1 MIADKH
7 KFYLF
12 PLLQPL
18 YGFGGKDPAR
28 FARAA
33 GHQDLVYVHDPELSF
48 EQVCTLACVH
58 SWPALHK
65 LSVSVLHDTSRLHS
79 WPA

>member
-1 MIADKH
+1 MFCSLCPGLPPVAEKH
-7 KFYLF
+7 KSFF
-12 PLLQPL
+12 SVVMQPL

-33 GHQDLVYVHDPELSF
+33 GHQDLVYVHDPELTF
-48 EQVCTLACVH
+48 EQVCMLAC
-58 SWPALHK
+58 
-65 LSVSVLHDTSRLHS
+65 LHS